1 MKSLQNLAIL
11 AFLSIGMIAC
21 GEKATQETTETE
33 SETAQTAQQ
42 NDVVQ
47 GELAQADFE
56 IEGMACAMGCAAVIE
71 KKLAGLE
78 GVKEAKVDF
87 ETKKAEVIF
96 DDAKQNEQSLRE
108 TVEKLA
114 GGETYKVEQIQIQK
128 VEEA

>member
-1 MKSLQNLAIL
+1 MNEVEKLYDKIAMKLEEYLQEN
-11 AFLSIGMIAC
+11 SIY
-21 GEKATQETTETE
+21 KPY
-33 SETAQTAQQ
+33 
-42 NDVVQ
+42 
-47 GELAQADFE
+47 FY
-56 IEGMACAMGCAAVIE
+56 
-71 KKLAGLE
+71 
-78 GVKEAKVDF
+78 KVDF